1 MLQAPSKLRLLSPR
15 GLTKSLMERGRIS
28 GALPSSKRYSTSQN
42 APGPDPQ
49 EAQLDY
55 RKFLDVLRHDNDLVE
70 INTEVD
76 PHLEL
81 GAIIRRVSEVND
93 KAPLFNNIKGARDGL
108 WRVAGNAASL
118 RPNEK
123 DRYGRI
129 ARSIGLEPT
138 ASWKEICHRWQSGK
152 RAKVLPPN
160 VLPSGPCK
168 DNKIMG
174 DKVDLTTLPVPYL
187 HTGDGGKYIQTYGVH
202 VLQMPDG
209 SWTNW
214 SIFRGMV
221 YDQNRI
227 VCLVGGG
234 QHNSMIRDAWLT
246 AGKKEVPWALAFGV
260 PPAASLAAAMPVPEG
275 VSEAEYVGALVGKP
289 LDLVKCELNN
299 LLVPANSEIVFEG
312 TLSLIDKAYE
322 GPFEDYMGVIFEGDR
337 RMQPLFTV
345 NAITYRNDAIMPVS
359 VPGRITDESVR
370 PLPLASILFRMT
382 LLTCDTLQHTTAALA
397 SAELL
402 ELLQREGLPI
412 KEANCPLETYAT
424 WCALQVDTEK
434 LGDMETGSAELCK
447 RIGDLAF
454 KDKSCMLVNRII
466 LVGDDVDVFDWNDV
480 MWALVTRCRPGK
492 DEALFEEVRGHP
504 ITPYMSHGPHGNPTQ
519 GGKVIS
525 DCLMPIEYQGKRNF
539 RECSFNKSYP
549 EDIKNKVRTGWE
561 AMGFTVQS

>member
-15 GLTKSLMERGRIS
+15 GLTKSLMERGRIA
-28 GALPSSKRYSTSQN
+28 GALPSSKKYSTSQV
-42 APGPDPQ
+42 PDPQ

-55 RKFLDVLRHDNDLVE
+55 RKFLDILRHDNDLVE

-93 KAPLFNNIKGARDGL
+93 KAPLFNNIKGARNGL

-129 ARSIGLEPT
+129 ARSLGLEPT

-234 QHNSMIRDAWLT
+234 QHNSMIRDAWLA
-246 AGKKEVPWALAFGV
+246 AGKKEAPWALAFGV

-312 TLSLIDKAYE
+312 TLSLTDKAYE

-345 NAITYRNDAIMPVS
+345 DAITYRNDAIMPVS
-359 VPGRITDESVR
+359 VPGRITDES
-370 PLPLASILFRMT
+370 
-382 LLTCDTLQHTTAALA
+382 HTTAALA

-424 WCALQVDTEK
+424 WCALQVDTEQ
-434 LGDMETGSAELCK
+434 LGDMKTGSAELCK

-454 KDKSCMLVNRII
+454 RNKSCMLVNRII
-466 LVGDDVDVFDWNDV
+466 LVGDDVDVFEWNDV

-492 DEALFEEVRGHP
+492 DETLFEEVRGHP

-525 DCLMPIEYQGKRNF
+525 DCLMPIEYQGKTNF

-549 EDIKNKVRTGWE
+549 EDVKNKVREGWKD
-561 AMGFTVQS
+561 MGFTVQS

>member
-1 MLQAPSKLRLLSPR
+1 MIQAPSKLHLLFPR
-15 GLTKSLMERGRIS
+15 GLTSNLMKRGGVS
-28 GALPSSKRYSTSQN
+28 GALPRGRKYSTSQT
-42 APGPDPQ
+42 ADGPDPQ

-55 RKFLDVLRHDNDLVE
+55 RKFLDMLRHDNDLVE
-70 INTEVD
+70 INTGVD

-118 RPNEK
+118 RPSEK

-129 ARSIGLEPT
+129 ARSLGLEPT

-168 DNKIMG
+168 DNKIIG
-174 DKVDLTTLPVPYL
+174 DKVDLTTLPVPFL

-209 SWTNW
+209 TWTNW

-221 YDQNRI
+221 YDKNRI

-234 QHNSMIRDAWLT
+234 QHNSMIRDAWLA

-275 VSEAEYVGALVGKP
+275 ISEAEYVGALVGKP

-312 TLSLIDKAYE
+312 TLSLTDKAYE
-322 GPFEDYMGVIFEGDR
+322 GPFEDYLGVIFEGDQ

-345 NAITYRNDAIMPVS
+345 DAITYRNDAIMPVS
-359 VPGRITDESVR
+359 VPGRITDES
-370 PLPLASILFRMT
+370 
-382 LLTCDTLQHTTAALA
+382 HTTAALA

-434 LGDMETGSAELCK
+434 LGDMKTSSAELCR

-466 LVGDDVDVFDWNDV
+466 LIGDDIDVFNWNDV

-492 DEALFEEVRGHP
+492 DETLFEEVRGHP

-519 GGKVIS
+519 GGKVVS
-525 DCLMPIEYQGKRNF
+525 DCLMPIEYRGKKNF

-549 EDIKNKVRTGWE
+549 DDIKNKVQAGWKD
-561 AMGFTVQS
+561 MGFTVQS

>member
-1 MLQAPSKLRLLSPR
+1 MLQAPSKLHLLFPR
-15 GLTKSLMERGRIS
+15 GLTSNLMKRGGVS
-28 GALPSSKRYSTSQN
+28 GALPRGRKYSTSQT
-42 APGPDPQ
+42 ADGPDPQ

-55 RKFLDVLRHDNDLVE
+55 RKFLDMLRHDNDLVE
-70 INTEVD
+70 INTGVD

-118 RPNEK
+118 RPSKK

-129 ARSIGLEPT
+129 ARSLGLEPT

-160 VLPSGPCK
+160 VLPTGPCK
-168 DNKIMG
+168 DNKIIG
-174 DKVDLTTLPVPYL
+174 SKVDLNTLPVPFL

-202 VLQMPDG
+202 VLQIPHG

-221 YDQNRI
+221 YDKNRI

-234 QHNSMIRDAWLT
+234 QHNSMIRDAWLA

-312 TLSLIDKAYE
+312 TLSLTDKAYE
-322 GPFEDYMGVIFEGDR
+322 GPFEDYLGVIFEGDQ

-345 NAITYRNDAIMPVS
+345 DAITYRNDAIMPVS
-359 VPGRITDESVR
+359 VPGRITDES
-370 PLPLASILFRMT
+370 
-382 LLTCDTLQHTTAALA
+382 HTTAALA

-434 LGDMETGSAELCK
+434 LGDMKTSSAELCR

-466 LVGDDVDVFDWNDV
+466 LIGDDIDVFNWNDV

-519 GGKVIS
+519 GGKIVS
-525 DCLMPIEYQGKRNF
+525 DCLMPIEYQGKKNF

-549 EDIKNKVRTGWE
+549 DDIKNKVQAGWKD
-561 AMGFTVQS
+561 MGFTVQL

>member
-1 MLQAPSKLRLLSPR
+1 MLQAPSV
-15 GLTKSLMERGRIS
+15 S
-28 GALPSSKRYSTSQN
+28 GALPRGRKYSTSQT
-42 APGPDPQ
+42 ADGPDPQ

-55 RKFLDVLRHDNDLVE
+55 RKFLDMLRHDNDLVE
-70 INTEVD
+70 INTGVD

-93 KAPLFNNIKGARDGL
+93 KAPLFNNIEGARDGL

-118 RPNEK
+118 RPSEK

-129 ARSIGLEPT
+129 ARSLGLEPT

-152 RAKVLPPN
+152 RAKVLSPN

-168 DNKIMG
+168 DNKIIG
-174 DKVDLTTLPVPYL
+174 DKVDLTTLPVPFL

-221 YDQNRI
+221 YDKNRI

-234 QHNSMIRDAWLT
+234 QHNSMIRDAWLA

-312 TLSLIDKAYE
+312 TLSLTDKAHE
-322 GPFEDYMGVIFEGDR
+322 GPFEDYLGVIFEGDQR
-337 RMQPLFTV
+337 LQPLFTV
-345 NAITYRNDAIMPVS
+345 DAITYRNDAIMPVS
-359 VPGRITDESVR
+359 VPGRITDES
-370 PLPLASILFRMT
+370 
-382 LLTCDTLQHTTAALA
+382 HTTAALA

-434 LGDMETGSAELCK
+434 LGDMKTSSAELCR

-466 LVGDDVDVFDWNDV
+466 LIGDDIDVFNWNDV

-492 DEALFEEVRGHP
+492 DETLFEKVRGHP
-504 ITPYMSHGPHGNPTQ
+504 ITPYMSHGPHGDPTQ
-519 GGKVIS
+519 GGKIVS
-525 DCLMPIEYQGKRNF
+525 DCLMPIEYQGKKNF

-549 EDIKNKVRTGWE
+549 DDIKNKVQAGWKD
-561 AMGFTVQS
+561 MGFTVQL

>member
-1 MLQAPSKLRLLSPR
+1 MLRALSNLRLLSPR
-15 GLTKSLMERGRIS
+15 SLTSSLMERGRIS
-28 GALPSSKRYSTSQN
+28 GALTYARKYSTSQN
-42 APGPDPQ
+42 AHGPDPQ

-55 RKFLDVLRHDNDLVE
+55 RKFLDMLRHDNDLVE
-70 INTEVD
+70 INTKVD

-129 ARSIGLEPT
+129 ARSLGLEPT
-138 ASWKEICHRWQSGK
+138 ASWKEICDRWQSGK

-168 DNKIMG
+168 DNKIVG

-187 HTGDGGKYIQTYGVH
+187 HIGDGGKYIQTYGVH

-221 YDQNRI
+221 YDKNRI

-234 QHNSMIRDAWLT
+234 QHNSMIRDAWL
-246 AGKKEVPWALAFGV
+246 AEGKTEVPWALAFGV
-260 PPAASLAAAMPVPEG
+260 PPAVSLAAAMPVPEG

-289 LDLVKCELNN
+289 LDLVKCELND
-299 LLVPANSEIVFEG
+299 LHIPASSEIVFEG
-312 TLSLIDKAYE
+312 TLSLTEKAYE

-345 NAITYRNDAIMPVS
+345 DAITYRNDAIMPVS
-359 VPGRITDESVR
+359 VPGRITDES
-370 PLPLASILFRMT
+370 
-382 LLTCDTLQHTTAALA
+382 HTTAALA

-402 ELLQREGLPI
+402 ELLQCEGLPI

-434 LGDMETGSAELCK
+434 LGDMKTSSAELCK

-480 MWALVTRCRPGK
+480 MWALVTRCCPGK
-492 DEALFEEVRGHP
+492 DETLFEEVRGHP

-519 GGKVIS
+519 GGKAIS
-525 DCLMPIEYQGKRNF
+525 DCLMPTEYQGKRNF
-539 RECSFNKSYP
+539 RECRFNKSYP
-549 EDIKNKVRTGWE
+549 EEIKNKVRAGWKD
-561 AMGFTVQS
+561 MGFTVQS

>member
-1 MLQAPSKLRLLSPR
+1 
-15 GLTKSLMERGRIS
+15 MERGRIS
-28 GALPSSKRYSTSQN
+28 GTLPHRKKYSTSQ
-42 APGPDPQ
+42 GPDPQ

-55 RKFLDVLRHDNDLVE
+55 RKFLDILRHDNDLVE

-123 DRYGRI
+123 DKYGRI
-129 ARSIGLEPT
+129 ARSLGLEPT

-221 YDQNRI
+221 YDKNRI

-234 QHNSMIRDAWLT
+234 QHNSMIRDAWL
-246 AGKKEVPWALAFGV
+246 AVGKKEVPWALAFGV
-260 PPAASLAAAMPVPEG
+260 PPAASLAAAMPIPEG

-312 TLSLIDKAYE
+312 TLSLTDKAYE

-345 NAITYRNDAIMPVS
+345 DAITYRNDAIMPVS

-370 PLPLASILFRMT
+370 PLPSVSISYGYTNLRH
-382 LLTCDTLQHTTAALA
+382 LQHTTAALA

-402 ELLQREGLPI
+402 ELLQRQGLPI
-412 KEANCPLETYAT
+412 KEANCSLETYAT

-434 LGDMETGSAELCK
+434 LGDMNTNSAELCK

-466 LVGDDVDVFDWNDV
+466 LVGDDVDVFEWNDV

-492 DEALFEEVRGHP
+492 DETLFEEARGHP

-525 DCLMPIEYQGKRNF
+525 DCLMPIEYRGKRNF
-539 RECSFNKSYP
+539 RECSFNTSYP
-549 EDIKNKVRTGWE
+549 EDIKNKVREGWKG
-561 AMGFTVQS
+561 MGFTAHS

>member
-1 MLQAPSKLRLLSPR
+1 MLQAPSKLWLLSPR
-15 GLTKSLMERGRIS
+15 GLTKSLMERGHTA
-28 GALPSSKRYSTSQN
+28 GALPSSKKYSTSQN
-42 APGPDPQ
+42 AHGPDPQ

-55 RKFLDVLRHDNDLVE
+55 RKFLDILCHDNDLVE

-129 ARSIGLEPT
+129 ARSLGLEPT

-234 QHNSMIRDAWLT
+234 QHNSMIRDAWLA
-246 AGKKEVPWALAFGV
+246 AGQKEVPWALAFGV

-345 NAITYRNDAIMPVS
+345 DAITYRNDAIMPMS
-359 VPGRITDESVR
+359 VPGRITDES
-370 PLPLASILFRMT
+370 
-382 LLTCDTLQHTTAALA
+382 HTTAALA

-402 ELLQREGLPI
+402 ELLHREGLPI

-492 DEALFEEVRGHP
+492 DETLFEDVRGHP

>member
-1 MLQAPSKLRLLSPR
+1 MLQAPSKLHLLFPR
-15 GLTKSLMERGRIS
+15 GLTSNLMKRGGVS
-28 GALPSSKRYSTSQN
+28 GALPRGRKYSTSQT
-42 APGPDPQ
+42 ADGPDPQ

-55 RKFLDVLRHDNDLVE
+55 RKFLDMLRHDNDLVE
-70 INTEVD
+70 INTGVD

-129 ARSIGLEPT
+129 ARSLGLEPT

-160 VLPSGPCK
+160 VLPTGPCK

-174 DKVDLTTLPVPYL
+174 SKVDLTTLPVPFL

-221 YDQNRI
+221 YDKNRI

-234 QHNSMIRDAWLT
+234 QHNSMVRDAWLA

-312 TLSLIDKAYE
+312 TLSLTDKAHE
-322 GPFEDYMGVIFEGDR
+322 GPFEDYLGVIFEGDQ

-345 NAITYRNDAIMPVS
+345 DAITYRNDAIMPVS
-359 VPGRITDESVR
+359 VPGRITDES
-370 PLPLASILFRMT
+370 
-382 LLTCDTLQHTTAALA
+382 HTTAALA

-424 WCALQVDTEK
+424 WCALQIDTEK
-434 LGDMETGSAELCK
+434 LGDMKTSSAELCR

-466 LVGDDVDVFDWNDV
+466 LIGDDIDVFNWNDV

-492 DEALFEEVRGHP
+492 DETLFEEVRGHP

-519 GGKVIS
+519 GGKIVS
-525 DCLMPIEYQGKRNF
+525 DCLMPIEYQGKKNF

-549 EDIKNKVRTGWE
+549 DDIKNKVQARWKD
-561 AMGFTVQS
+561 MGFTVQL

>member
-1 MLQAPSKLRLLSPR
+1 MLQATSKLHLLFPR
-15 GLTKSLMERGRIS
+15 GLTSNLMKRGGVS
-28 GALPSSKRYSTSQN
+28 GALPRGRKYSTSQT
-42 APGPDPQ
+42 AYGPDPQ

-55 RKFLDVLRHDNDLVE
+55 RKFLDMLRHDNDLVE
-70 INTEVD
+70 INTGVD

-129 ARSIGLEPT
+129 ARSLGLEPT

-152 RAKVLPPN
+152 GAKVLPPN
-160 VLPSGPCK
+160 VLPTGPCK
-168 DNKIMG
+168 DNKIIG
-174 DKVDLTTLPVPYL
+174 SKVDLTTLPVPFL

-221 YDQNRI
+221 YDKNRI

-234 QHNSMIRDAWLT
+234 QHNSMIRDAWLA

-312 TLSLIDKAYE
+312 TLSLTDKAYE
-322 GPFEDYMGVIFEGDR
+322 GPFEDYLGVIFEGDQ

-345 NAITYRNDAIMPVS
+345 DAITYRNDAIMPVS
-359 VPGRITDESVR
+359 VPGRITDES
-370 PLPLASILFRMT
+370 
-382 LLTCDTLQHTTAALA
+382 HTTAALA

-412 KEANCPLETYAT
+412 EEANCPLETYAT

-434 LGDMETGSAELCK
+434 LGDMKTSSAELCR

-466 LVGDDVDVFDWNDV
+466 LIGDDIDVFNWNDV

-492 DEALFEEVRGHP
+492 DETLFEEVRGHP
-504 ITPYMSHGPHGNPTQ
+504 ITPYMSHGPHDNPTQ
-519 GGKVIS
+519 GGKIVS
-525 DCLMPIEYQGKRNF
+525 DCLMPIEYQGKKNF

-549 EDIKNKVRTGWE
+549 DDIKNKVQAGWKD
-561 AMGFTVQS
+561 MGFTVQS

>member
-1 MLQAPSKLRLLSPR
+1 MNR
-15 GLTKSLMERGRIS
+15 GGVS
-28 GALPSSKRYSTSQN
+28 GALPSNKKYSTSQN
-42 APGPDPQ
+42 ADEPDPQ

-55 RKFLDVLRHDNDLVE
+55 RKFLDILRHDNDLVE
-70 INTEVD
+70 INAEVD

-81 GAIIRRVSEVND
+81 GAIIRRVSEVNE

-129 ARSIGLEPT
+129 ARSLGLDPT

-152 RAKVLPPN
+152 RAKVLQPN

-168 DNKIMG
+168 DNKIIG
-174 DKVDLTTLPVPYL
+174 DKVDLTTLPVPFL

-221 YDQNRI
+221 YDKNRI

-234 QHNSMIRDAWLT
+234 QHNSMIRDAWLA
-246 AGKKEVPWALAFGV
+246 AGRNEVPWALAFGV

-312 TLSLIDKAYE
+312 TFSLTDKAYE

-345 NAITYRNDAIMPVS
+345 DAITYRNDAIMPVC
-359 VPGRITDESVR
+359 VPGRITDES
-370 PLPLASILFRMT
+370 
-382 LLTCDTLQHTTAALA
+382 HTTAALA

-412 KEANCPLETYAT
+412 REANCPLETYAT
-424 WCALQVDTEK
+424 WCALQVDVEK
-434 LGDMETGSAELCK
+434 LGDMKTSSAELCK

-454 KDKSCMLVNRII
+454 KDKSCMLLNRII
-466 LVGDDVDVFDWNDV
+466 LTGEDIDVFNWNDV

-519 GGKVIS
+519 GGKIVS
-525 DCLMPIEYQGKRNF
+525 DCLMPIEYRGKKNF
-539 RECSFNKSYP
+539 RECSFDKSYP
-549 EDIKNKVRTGWE
+549 EDIKNKVLAGWK
-561 AMGFTVQS
+561 AMGFTV

>member
-1 MLQAPSKLRLLSPR
+1 MIQAPSKLHLLFPR
-15 GLTKSLMERGRIS
+15 GLTSNLMKRGGVS
-28 GALPSSKRYSTSQN
+28 GALPRGRKYSTSQT
-42 APGPDPQ
+42 ADGPDPQ

-55 RKFLDVLRHDNDLVE
+55 RKFLDMLRHDNDLVE
-70 INTEVD
+70 INTGVD

-129 ARSIGLEPT
+129 ARSLGLEPT

-152 RAKVLPPN
+152 RAKALPPN
-160 VLPSGPCK
+160 VLPTGPCK
-168 DNKIMG
+168 DNKIIG
-174 DKVDLTTLPVPYL
+174 SRVDLTTLPVPFL

-221 YDQNRI
+221 YDKNRI

-234 QHNSMIRDAWLT
+234 QHNSMIRDAWLA

-312 TLSLIDKAYE
+312 TLSLTDKAYE
-322 GPFEDYMGVIFEGDR
+322 GPFEDYLGVIFEGDQS
-337 RMQPLFTV
+337 MQPLFTV
-345 NAITYRNDAIMPVS
+345 DAITYRNDAIMPVS
-359 VPGRITDESVR
+359 VPGRITDES
-370 PLPLASILFRMT
+370 
-382 LLTCDTLQHTTAALA
+382 HTTAALA

-424 WCALQVDTEK
+424 WCVLQVDTEK
-434 LGDMETGSAELCK
+434 LGDMKTSSAELCR

-466 LVGDDVDVFDWNDV
+466 LIGDDIDVFNWNDV

-492 DEALFEEVRGHP
+492 DETLFEEVRGHP

-519 GGKVIS
+519 GGKVVS
-525 DCLMPIEYQGKRNF
+525 DCLMPIEYQGKKNF

-549 EDIKNKVRTGWE
+549 DDIKNKVQAGWKD
-561 AMGFTVQS
+561 MGFTVLS